1 MKKYLVPLIVMVA
14 IQLTACKQKN
24 TKNADVTVSEVPDE
38 TSFEVENERFGDV
51 QMLRYQVPGFNEL
64 TLKQKELCYYLYE
77 AGLAG
82 RDIIYDQKYSY
93 NLLIRKTNEGIYES
107 YKGDRNSA
115 EFKQFEIWIK
125 QVWFSNGIHHHYSNV
140 KMIPEISPAYYNSLI
155 KESDSTLLPLSS
167 GQTKAKL
174 YSILQPLIF
183 NSAIAMKTVNLA
195 SDIDNVKGS
204 ANNFYEG
211 VTQKEVENYY
221 ALKRDS
227 SNKTPV
233 SFGLNSKLVKE
244 NGVIVEKTWKAG
256 GMYGSAIQ
264 KIIYWLDKASNVAEN
279 DLQKDALLKLIS
291 YYRTGDLRIW
301 DEYSIAWV
309 KDVDSRIDVV
319 NGFIEVYQDA
329 IAMRGS
335 FESVVSIK
343 DMEATKR
350 IAAIAKEAQWFEDN
364 SPLMPQHKKKNV
376 KGISA
381 KVITVVGESGDAA
394 PSTPIGINLPNSN
407 WVREQHGSKSVSLGN
422 IVKSYNIVGAK
433 SPTAAEFAFS
443 DEIVQRGKK
452 YGALA
457 GDLHTDM
464 HEVIGHASGQLNPGI
479 STPDV
484 TLKTYG
490 STLEEARADLVA
502 LYYIIDKKLVE
513 IGVTDNTDVGKA
525 EYDSYINNGMMTQL
539 NRIKP
544 GDNLEESHM
553 RNRQLNASWVYEK
566 GLAEKVV
573 EKVTKNGKTYF
584 KINDYDKLRK
594 LFGDLLR
601 EIQRIKSEGDY
612 ASAKALVENYGVKV
626 DKVLHAEVLE
636 RFSKLN
642 VAPYKGFIQPKLIPI
657 MENGKIKD
665 VRIEY
670 PTSFAEQMMEFG
682 KLHSCLPVKN

>member
-38 TSFEVENERFGDV
+38 TAFEVENERFGDV

-233 SFGLNSKLVKE
+233 SFGLNSKLVK
-244 NGVIVEKTWKAG
+244 K
-256 GMYGSAIQ
+256 
-264 KIIYWLDKASNVAEN
+264 
-279 DLQKDALLKLIS
+279 
-291 YYRTGDLRIW
+291 
-301 DEYSIAWV
+301 
-309 KDVDSRIDVV
+309 
-319 NGFIEVYQDA
+319 
-329 IAMRGS
+329 
-335 FESVVSIK
+335 
-343 DMEATKR
+343 
-350 IAAIAKEAQWFEDN
+350 
-364 SPLMPQHKKKNV
+364 
-376 KGISA
+376 
-381 KVITVVGESGDAA
+381 
-394 PSTPIGINLPNSN
+394 
-407 WVREQHGSKSVSLGN
+407 HG
-422 IVKSYNIVGAK
+422 
-433 SPTAAEFAFS
+433 
-443 DEIVQRGKK
+443 
-452 YGALA
+452 
-457 GDLHTDM
+457 
-464 HEVIGHASGQLNPGI
+464 
-479 STPDV
+479 
-484 TLKTYG
+484 
-490 STLEEARADLVA
+490 
-502 LYYIIDKKLVE
+502 KLVE
-513 IGVTDNTDVGKA
+513 CMV
-525 EYDSYINNGMMTQL
+525 Q
-539 NRIKP
+539 P
-544 GDNLEESHM
+544 
-553 RNRQLNASWVYEK
+553 
-566 GLAEKVV
+566 
-573 EKVTKNGKTYF
+573 F
-584 KINDYDKLRK
+584 RK
-594 LFGDLLR
+594 
-601 EIQRIKSEGDY
+601 
-612 ASAKALVENYGVKV
+612 
-626 DKVLHAEVLE
+626 
-636 RFSKLN
+636 
-642 VAPYKGFIQPKLIPI
+642 
-657 MENGKIKD
+657 
-665 VRIEY
+665 
-670 PTSFAEQMMEFG
+670 
-682 KLHSCLPVKN
+682 

>member
-38 TSFEVENERFGDV
+38 TAFEVENERFGDV

-422 IVKSYNIVGAK
+422 MVKSYNIVGAK

-584 KINDYDKLRK
+584 KINDY
-594 LFGDLLR
+594 G
-601 EIQRIKSEGDY
+601 
-612 ASAKALVENYGVKV
+612 
-626 DKVLHAEVLE
+626 
-636 RFSKLN
+636 
-642 VAPYKGFIQPKLIPI
+642 
-657 MENGKIKD
+657 
-665 VRIEY
+665 
-670 PTSFAEQMMEFG
+670 
-682 KLHSCLPVKN
+682 